1 MSKVIPKEQL
11 SAYERWELPTM
22 GENDPQVEEMP
33 SRQALPTAQD
43 IERIFQ
49 EARAEGLALG
59 REAGQAEGFAAGF
72 QQGFQQGMRDTIPRK
87 ALLEQLIN
95 SLAQP
100 LAQSD
105 EQISRELL
113 ALALEI
119 SRFVIRAE
127 IRQQPERLLDV
138 IREAMNGLPVNAT
151 QVQIILHPEDVLL
164 FREEM
169 PDMEAEEIRVLED
182 ASMERGGCR
191 LLADSAGKAFPERR
205 WHTRKAVQGESE
217 VDARIEHRWREALN
231 ALLGEELVS

>member
-11 SAYERWELPTM
+11 SAYERWELPAM
-22 GENDPQVEEMP
+22 GENDAQIEEMP

-72 QQGFQQGMRDTIPRK
+72 QHGMRDAAPRR
-87 ALLEQLIN
+87 ALLEQLIK

-105 EQISRELL
+105 EQVGRELL

-119 SRFVIRAE
+119 ARFVIRAE
-127 IRQQPERLLDV
+127 IRQQPERLLAL
-138 IREAMNGLPVNAT
+138 IREAMNSLPVNAT
-151 QVQIILHPEDVLL
+151 QVQIILHPEDALL
-164 FREEM
+164 FREDM
-169 PDMEAEEIRVLED
+169 PDMEAEGIRVLED

-217 VDARIEHRWREALN
+217 IDARIEHRWREALN

>member
-11 SAYERWELPTM
+11 SAYERWELPAM
-22 GENDPQVEEMP
+22 GEHDPQVEEMP

-72 QQGFQQGMRDTIPRK
+72 QQGMRDATSRK
-87 ALLEQLIN
+87 ELLESLIN
-95 SLAQP
+95 SLARP
-100 LAQSD
+100 LTQSD
-105 EQISRELL
+105 EQVSRELL

-119 SRFVIRAE
+119 ARFVIRAE

-151 QVQIILHPEDVLL
+151 QVQVILHPEDAHL
-164 FREEM
+164 FRAEM
-169 PDMEAEEIRVLED
+169 PDMEAEGVRVLED
-182 ASMERGGCR
+182 ANMERGGCR
-191 LLADSAGKAFPERR
+191 ILADSAGKVFPERR
-205 WHTRKAVQGESE
+205 WHTRKMVHAESE
-217 VDARIEHRWREALN
+217 VDARIEQRWREALN